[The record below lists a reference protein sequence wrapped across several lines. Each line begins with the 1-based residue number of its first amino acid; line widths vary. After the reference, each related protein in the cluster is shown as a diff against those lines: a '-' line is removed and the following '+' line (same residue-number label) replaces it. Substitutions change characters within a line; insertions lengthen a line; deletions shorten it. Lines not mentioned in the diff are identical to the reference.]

1 MDLGR
6 RAGSHPL
13 FGTLVPSPCRHKD
26 LRPVR
31 RDFAWTAER
40 GPQRRPAPGA
50 AADRG
55 GITAGMEPILEEL
68 TEDESLRLVAQAQIG
83 RIGFTSRF
91 GPVVLPVNF
100 KVLDGSVVFRTE
112 AGSPLG
118 EDLRT
123 GIAHAD
129 YKVAFEIDE
138 INAAERTGWSV
149 MIQGGAHY
157 VDDERERAALQDA
170 GIEPWA
176 GGEREVFVRI
186 KPTLISGRRVRRR

>member
-1 MDLGR
+1 MPWPVWVRDCIVRVSRLRMCRTTDWGNSAPTMEPGR
-6 RAGSHPL
+6 RAVSHPSS
-13 FGTLVPSPCRHKD
+13 GTLVPSPCGPKD

-31 RDFAWTAER
+31 AGLDSAER
-40 GPQRRPAPGA
+40 GTQRRPAPEA

-55 GITAGMEPILEEL
+55 GITAGMEPILEKL
-68 TEDESLRLVAQAQIG
+68 TVDESLRLIADAQIG
-83 RIGFTSRF
+83 RVGFTSTF

-100 KVLDGSVVFRTE
+100 KVLEGSVVFRTE

-138 INAAERTGWSV
+138 INA
-149 MIQGGAHY
+149 
-157 VDDERERAALQDA
+157 
-170 GIEPWA
+170 
-176 GGEREVFVRI
+176 
-186 KPTLISGRRVRRR
+186 